1 MDPTD
6 AASHP
11 YDRLTPEVVLDAV
24 ESFGVQCDGRFLALN
39 SYENRVYQV
48 GVEDASPLI
57 AKFYRPG
64 RWSDAAILEEHAFA
78 AALAA
83 QEIPVVAP
91 LTNADGETL
100 FRHEG
105 FRFALY
111 PRRGGRS
118 PELDNADNLR
128 VLGRFIGRIHLVGA
142 AGRFEHRPALTV
154 ESFGTRELEFLLE
167 SGRIP
172 AELVHNYRAAA
183 EQVLE
188 QTAAAF
194 DAVYDLRRLRL
205 HGDCHPGNIL
215 WTDQGPHFVDLDDAL
230 SGPAM
235 QDLWMLLSGDRQ
247 DMQRQL
253 IPLLEGY
260 NEFHDFD
267 PQELRLIEPL
277 RALRLIRYAAW
288 LARRWDDPAFPHHF
302 PWFGLPRYWEEQM
315 LTLREQCE
323 RLEAPPLELT

>member
-1 MDPTD
+1 MNPTD
-6 AASHP
+6 SPSHP

-24 ESFGVQCDGRFLALN
+24 ESFGVECDGRFLALN

-48 GVEDASPLI
+48 GVEDGAPLI
-57 AKFYRPG
+57 AKFYRPA

-78 AALAA
+78 AELAER
-83 QEIPVVAP
+83 EIPVVAP
-91 LTNADGETL
+91 LTGANGETL

-111 PRRGGRS
+111 PRRGGRA
-118 PELDNADNLR
+118 PELDDPENQR
-128 VLGRFIGRIHLVGA
+128 VLGRFIARIHALA
-142 AGRFEHRPALTV
+142 ATRRFQHRPALSV
-154 ESFGTRELEFLLE
+154 ESATSELEFLLE

-183 EQVLE
+183 EQVL
-188 QTAAAF
+188 QQAAAAF
-194 DAVYDLRRLRL
+194 ESVYDLQRLRL

-215 WTDQGPHFVDLDDAL
+215 WTEQGPHFVDLDDAVT
-230 SGPAM
+230 GPAA
-235 QDLWMLLSGDRQ
+235 QDLWMLLSGDRH

-260 NEFHDFD
+260 AEFHDFD

-277 RALRLIRYAAW
+277 RGLRLIRYAAW
-288 LARRWDDPAFPHHF
+288 LARRWDDPAFPLHF
-302 PWFGLPRYWEEQM
+302 PWFALPRYWEEQM

-323 RLEAPPLELT
+323 RLDAPPLELT

>member
-1 MDPTD
+1 MHQSDTL
-6 AASHP
+6 SHP

-24 ESFGVQCDGRFLALN
+24 ESFGVCADGRILALN

-48 GVEDASPLI
+48 GVESATPLV

-64 RWSDAAILEEHAFA
+64 RWSDAAIREEHAFA
-78 AALAA
+78 ASLAA
-83 QEIPVVAP
+83 QEIPMVAP
-91 LTNADGETL
+91 LADAAGETL
-100 FRHEG
+100 FTHAG

-111 PRRGGRS
+111 PRRGGRA
-118 PELDNADNLR
+118 PELEDPESLR
-128 VLGRFIGRIHLVGA
+128 ILGRCIGRIHLVGA
-142 AGRFEHRPALTV
+142 TRRFEHRPTLTV
-154 ESFGTRELEFLLE
+154 ESFGTRELAFLLE

-172 AELVHNYRAAA
+172 AELAHNYRAAA

-188 QTAAAF
+188 AAHAAF
-194 DAVYDLRRLRL
+194 EAVYDLRRLRL

-215 WTDQGPHFVDLDDAL
+215 WTAQGPHFVDLDDAIN
-230 SGPAM
+230 GPAM
-235 QDLWMLLSGDRQ
+235 QDLWMLLSGERH

-260 NEFHDFD
+260 GEFHDFD

-277 RALRLIRYAAW
+277 RGLRLIRYAAW
-288 LARRWDDPAFPHHF
+288 LARRWDDPAFPLHF
-302 PWFGLPRYWEEQM
+302 PWFGQPRYWEEQM

-323 RLEAPPLELT
+323 RLEAPPLELR